1 MQGEV
6 DNLRQELVKTR
17 ERIARLEKELEV
29 QPDYGLG
36 EGDPGIVRWE
46 LNRALLEE
54 TRERAAR
61 LEKALVRL
69 NAGQYGI
76 CERCGNPIHPER
88 LAILP
93 DARLCIDC
101 ARQGRRS

>member
-46 LNRALLEE
+46 LN
-54 TRERAAR
+54 
-61 LEKALVRL
+61 LVRL